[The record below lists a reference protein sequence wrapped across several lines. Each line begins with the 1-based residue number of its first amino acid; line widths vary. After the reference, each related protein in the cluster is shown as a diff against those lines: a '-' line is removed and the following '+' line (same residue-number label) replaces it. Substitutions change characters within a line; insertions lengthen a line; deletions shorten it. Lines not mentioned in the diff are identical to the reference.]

1 MCEGWLEPGER
12 KGSGR
17 PPPSACSLAAR
28 HIAALRFKKLLMFVT
43 GAEAP
48 YVLNLLS
55 SLRPRRAAPRARRA
69 RAAPGKSVSKRDRAA
84 QTHLFCQHA
93 ALVR

>member
-17 PPPSACSLAAR
+17 PPPSACSLAR
-28 HIAALRFKKLLMFVT
+28 HIAALRFKNLLMFVT

-69 RAAPGKSVSKRDRAA
+69 RAAPGKTVRKRDRGA
-84 QTHLFCQHA
+84 QTHLLCQHA
-93 ALVR
+93 ALER